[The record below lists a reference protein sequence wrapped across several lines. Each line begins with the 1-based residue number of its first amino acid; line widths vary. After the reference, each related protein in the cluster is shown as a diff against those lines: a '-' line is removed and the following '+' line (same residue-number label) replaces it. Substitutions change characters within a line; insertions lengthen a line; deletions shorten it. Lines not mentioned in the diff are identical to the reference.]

1 MRAEQFLCFNNN
13 RLYGEVLA
21 PAICIL
27 AASGLADAR
36 LRRWYCYCFFIV
48 LCTFHGFWGFC
59 VVLCF
64 GLHYFVSFLVLQSS

>member
-27 AASGLADAR
+27 APSGLADAR
-36 LRRWYCYCFFIV
+36 LRRWYCYCFLLFYVPSMVSGGSV
-48 LCTFHGFWGFC
+48 LFF
-59 VVLCF
+59 VLVYITLCPF
-64 GLHYFVSFLVLQSS
+64 